1 MAQGQR
7 RVTLAGRVF
16 AALLAISALSA
27 TITTVVSAYLHQAS
41 LLKEA
46 SMELGSEC
54 DVLASTLNVA
64 SDEVAELSSLDLG
77 EMRATLITPEGEVL
91 FDSLVA
97 PGALAGHESRPEV
110 AAALRDGSGQ
120 SIRSSATSGSVS
132 LYRARLLTSGNVIR
146 VSVDRTGVQAI
157 LFGYLRTLV
166 GVLIALV
173 VVCYI
178 ASRELSALLV
188 KPILEIDTTHLAQD
202 APYEELQPLT
212 NRLGAQQAELVSQ
225 MEELRA
231 ADSVR
236 REFTANVTH
245 ELKTPI
251 ATIMGASELLRDG
264 FVLEEDVPGF
274 AARINDESQRLSAL
288 VNDILTLSR
297 LDESERLRSQETF
310 GVAEPVNLMAVAKDV
325 VERMAGRADRAE
337 VNLAIEGEPC
347 LVEGFPRIVDELVAN
362 LCSNAIRYN
371 RPGGDVRIWVGEA
384 DGRPTVSVSDTGIG
398 IPEDAQ
404 AKVFERFYRVETSRS
419 RASGGTGLG
428 LAIVKHAATLH
439 GADVTLESRQDEGT
453 TVTVSFPQ
461 PVAQPLLERRA
472 SGESSSAS
480 R

>member
-1 MAQGQR
+1 MAQAHR
-7 RVTLAGRVF
+7 RATLAGRVF

-27 TITTVVSAYLHQAS
+27 TISTVVSAYLHQDS

-46 SMELGSEC
+46 SMELGVEC
-54 DVLASTLNVA
+54 DVLASTLNA
-64 SDEVAELSSLDLG
+64 ATDEVAELSSIDMG
-77 EMRATLITPEGEVL
+77 EMRATLITPDGEVL

-97 PGALAGHESRPEV
+97 PGDLQGHEDRPEV
-110 AAALRDGSGQ
+110 ADALREGTGQ

-132 LYRARLLTSGNVIR
+132 LYRARLLASGNVIR
-146 VSVDRTGVQAI
+146 VSEDRAGVQAI
-157 LFGYLRTLV
+157 LFAYLQTLV

-173 VVCYI
+173 VVSYI
-178 ASRELSALLV
+178 ASRALAARLV
-188 KPILEIDTTHLAQD
+188 KPILEIDTTHLSQE

-231 ADSVR
+231 ADSAR

-264 FVLEEDVPGF
+264 FVLDEDVPGF

-297 LDESERLRSQETF
+297 LDESERLNSQEAF
-310 GVAEPVNLMAVAKDV
+310 GVAEPVNLMAVARDV
-325 VERMAGRADRAE
+325 VERMTGRADRAE
-337 VNLAIEGEPC
+337 VSLTIEGNPC
-347 LVEGFPRIVDELVAN
+347 LVYGFPRIVDELVAN

-371 RPGGDVRIWVGEA
+371 RPGGSVCIWVGEVE
-384 DGRPTVSVSDTGIG
+384 GNPTVRVSDTGIG
-398 IPEDAQ
+398 IPEEAQ

-439 GADVTLESRQDEGT
+439 GADVTLESEQGVGT
-453 TVTVSFPQ
+453 TVTVSFP
-461 PVAQPLLERRA
+461 PSTGRPMLDVR
-472 SGESSSAS
+472 
-480 R
+480 